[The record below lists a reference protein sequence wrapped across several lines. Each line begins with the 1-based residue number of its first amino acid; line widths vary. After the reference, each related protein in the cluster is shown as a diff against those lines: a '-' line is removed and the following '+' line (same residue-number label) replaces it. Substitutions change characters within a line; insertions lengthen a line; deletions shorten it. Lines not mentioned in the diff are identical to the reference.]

1 MSISQDQC
9 FIAAASMFSMV
20 TFFQDVQKKTK
31 NTTQLTHHK
40 GHLCKAELV
49 GFFRPFEQQTN
60 AQVMLGFFI

>member
-9 FIAAASMFSMV
+9 FIAAASMVSMV

-31 NTTQLTHHK
+31 TTTQLTHHK

-49 GFFRPFEQQTN
+49 G
-60 AQVMLGFFI
+60 GFFPPI